1 MQAYT
6 DYFAGKLTDQ
16 TYDESGA
23 GDGAGRLAER
33 GGVSGAGRRLAPRPV

>member
-16 TYDESGA
+16 DYDEADLAMALA
-23 GDGAGRLAER
+23 GLPAVAGQ
-33 GGVSGAGRRLAPRPV
+33 